1 VHTDLVTGSISY
13 RQAGQRPQ
21 HPDMFC
27 SSTHCRCYNGSMDIQ
42 RSELNSAL
50 RTLDIIINGIPNAFP
65 DGSIDGPLA
74 QYFTGIDFDNE
85 FPYKTVDTQWT
96 CVFKREWTQEQ
107 LQIQACLVLL
117 SALKQL
123 WLLRGFPKWS
133 CTASRTSSH
142 VMTKTVH
149 YASGKYIIEL
159 EKQYVLNFSD
169 STTRNV
175 RLPPISL
182 FYLLSCEMFSQF
194 QL

>member
-1 VHTDLVTGSISY
+1 
-13 RQAGQRPQ
+13 
-21 HPDMFC
+21 
-27 SSTHCRCYNGSMDIQ
+27 MDIQ

-159 EKQYVLNFSD
+159 EKQYVLNFLTLLLEMSGCRQSRYSTSCRARCSRNSSYKCLCETSILTVQTDTAGSALIYVSKDGFADD
-169 STTRNV
+169 S
-175 RLPPISL
+175 
-182 FYLLSCEMFSQF
+182 
-194 QL
+194 